1 MKTYRI
7 SALLFLVV
15 CVFEM
20 ACKKEPVS
28 QIPVSQDAF
37 DTLVSPYLSIERTA
51 PSYDVHLPSFLD
63 TLQAFQP
70 EAALAQLGRIL
81 FYEKKFSA
89 DGSLSCAGCHHQE
102 YAFAEPL
109 ATSIGVFGRTNP
121 RNALALGSNPWFA
134 AANEMDA
141 DGNVGIP
148 LFWDHRA
155 LNVTDQSI
163 AALTN
168 EQEMDVSMEAVLA
181 VVEGEPYYQWLIE
194 QAYGDG
200 QVSEERIFKALTHFM
215 GSMSSANSHFDQ
227 AFSEVGTADMEAD
240 FPGFTAEENLGKSI
254 YLQHCNLCHG
264 SLNNRQ
270 QIFEANNGLENPYVD
285 KGKQAISGLFYEHG
299 VFRVPGLRN
308 IARSAPY
315 MHDGRFGTLLEVVNH
330 YDSGVVRSFGLH
342 GDLLEYNEATGNYDV
357 KRLNLTEAEKNAL
370 VAFLHTLTD
379 ESFLND
385 VRFSDP
391 FK

>member
-1 MKTYRI
+1 
-7 SALLFLVV
+7 
-15 CVFEM
+15 
-20 ACKKEPVS
+20 
-28 QIPVSQDAF
+28 
-37 DTLVSPYLSIERTA
+37 
-51 PSYDVHLPSFLD
+51 
-63 TLQAFQP
+63 
-70 EAALAQLGRIL
+70 
-81 FYEKKFSA
+81 
-89 DGSLSCAGCHHQE
+89 
-102 YAFAEPL
+102 
-109 ATSIGVFGRTNP
+109 
-121 RNALALGSNPWFA
+121 
-134 AANEMDA
+134 
-141 DGNVGIP
+141 
-148 LFWDHRA
+148 
-155 LNVTDQSI
+155 
-163 AALTN
+163 
-168 EQEMDVSMEAVLA
+168 
-181 VVEGEPYYQWLIE
+181 
-194 QAYGDG
+194 
-200 QVSEERIFKALTHFM
+200 
-215 GSMSSANSHFDQ
+215 MSSANSHFDQ

-240 FPGFTAEENLGKSI
+240 FPGFTPEENLGKSI